1 MKRILYILSLIL
13 LTTSCVRELNETII
27 EENDGKVKV
36 DFSVLIPDALP
47 STKAMS
53 TAPQVQNLYLA
64 IFDQY
69 GYLVEY
75 VKATAQKATENGE
88 LYTYSANLTLSETPR
103 IIHFIANAPA
113 SIQFGSEEEVI
124 SSLTTTLPNDAYWC
138 RKIVNKIE
146 CVNPAATPLVPT
158 DDTKTALSNI
168 PMTRNFAMIEVKAAA
183 GCPFTLDS
191 YAVVYTPKTGT
202 VAPYNRTSGTFVDYY
217 GKTYAE
223 LIGTQIK
230 YGGFVPASAQ
240 FNTLA
245 DVTLTEEPCYV
256 YEKEAQDKNPA
267 YIIVYGTNGGKNVY
281 YKIDLRNNDGD
292 YFPILRNF
300 KYTIT
305 INSVNHAGYTSKEE
319 AAEFGASSDLSS
331 SRETESFTNISD
343 GDVRLTVGY
352 TDKVLVTE
360 DNVPLTYKFDAIKSG
375 VTLNNIT
382 ITVNNDYDEKG
393 AALTGIGETENEIGN
408 TITKSSPVS
417 GTEYTLIVDPA
428 TMGLQQK
435 TQSIVLVGEYQYTEN
450 NQTITKTIQRKVTYT
465 LRPPYEMEIK
475 CVPGSIPVAMGTA
488 FDVEITIPDGIGE
501 SLFPLEFILE
511 ANDLS
516 MTPNNDNMPVA
527 TGKSNMTNKSAFW
540 FTKTLTLEQYNLLT
554 ADSNGKKTFAC
565 HFKTNKTHEDEDVT
579 LIYAS
584 NPYFRAYVIDIFPTS
599 TGLQTYDVDDL
610 TYFEAQYF
618 SELKFNPD
626 PIAIGENKPVTF
638 SFKMSA
644 KPTQG
649 NVTVT
654 LINLDKAD
662 NENDLTFV
670 SAANGKA
677 VYTFTPTAAN
687 TTLSFDLVTTSA
699 DGQPEVKLEAHNFV
713 SASEDAEREWMQFN
727 GRFTDNTLPEEAG
740 ALVDYEFSIP
750 DYTDGM
756 EVTITMV
763 GLEPADGNT
772 GLTSYG
778 NGKYTYKPTS
788 AGSKTLH
795 LKTTAAGQNTCSI
808 TLEAYGYETETKEI
822 KQQDISRVEI
832 DQLVITFLWNHGN
845 AQDTDS
851 FKEDDFNITISK
863 GTINIGSL
871 KATRTGSNRNY
882 TYTVTMNNVIIEGA
896 EANSDIRISY
906 IKQGGGSS
914 TYTYSATTNV
924 ETLAKNKTLKLEEE

>member
-47 STKAMS
+47 STKAMA
-53 TAPQVQNLYLA
+53 TAPQVENLYLA
-64 IFDQY
+64 VFDQY

-75 VKATAQKATENGE
+75 VMATAQNATENGE
-88 LYTYSANLTLSETPR
+88 LYTYSYSANLTLSETPR

-146 CVNPAATPLVPT
+146 CVNPAATPLKPT

-183 GCPFTLDS
+183 GPFTLDS

-223 LIGTQIK
+223 LIGTEIK

-245 DVTLTEEPCYV
+245 DVTLTSGPCYV

-281 YKIDLRNNDGD
+281 YKIDLRNNNGD

-319 AAEFGASSDLSS
+319 AAEFGTSSDLSS

-393 AALTGIGETENEIGN
+393 AALTGIGETENAIGN

-435 TQSIVLVGEYQYTEN
+435 TQSILLVGEYQYTEN

-501 SLFPLEFILE
+501 SLFPLEFVLE

-540 FTKTLTLEQYNLLT
+540 FTKTLTLGQYNLLT

-565 HFKTNKTHEDEDVT
+565 HFKTNKTHSDQDRT
-579 LIYAS
+579 LVYAT
-584 NPYFRAYVIDIFPTS
+584 NPYFRAYVNDIFDDET
-599 TGLQTYDVDDL
+599 TLQTYDVDDL
-610 TYFEAQYF
+610 TYFQAQYF

-626 PIAIGENKPVTF
+626 PIAIGENQPVTF

-713 SASEDAEREWMQFN
+713 SASEDAEREWMN
-727 GRFTDNTLPEEAG
+727 FTGSFSGTLSEEAG
-740 ALVDYEFSIP
+740 DQVT
-750 DYTDGM
+750 YTFGGYTSGMVVNVTFDGLDFPGGI
-756 EVTITMV
+756 V
-763 GLEPADGNT
+763 PNSQW
-772 GLTSYG
+772 TSKG
-778 NGKYTYKPTS
+778 NGKYEYRPTS
-788 AGSKTLH
+788 NANTTITLESTEDGQKTDTV
-795 LKTTAAGQNTCSI
+795 K
-808 TLEAYGYETETKEI
+808 LEAYGYK
-822 KQQDISRVEI
+822 DLVSEI
-832 DQLVITFLWNHGN
+832 DQNDAV
-845 AQDTDS
+845 
-851 FKEDDFNITISK
+851 TISSTVS
-863 GTINIGSL
+863 GTLSNVPYNGGQSGTRPVTITLAFEGNNISVEGEV
-871 KATRTGSNRNY
+871 TRTGNRYNY
-882 TYTVTMNNVIIEGA
+882 TYSYSFTIPNWTVKYDENTNPTVNITLTYNNNQYTGSCKIKDLING
-896 EANSDIRISY
+896 IS
-906 IKQGGGSS
+906 GL
-914 TYTYSATTNV
+914 
-924 ETLAKNKTLKLEEE
+924 TLS

>member
-1 MKRILYILSLIL
+1 MMKRILYILSLIL
-13 LTTSCVRELNETII
+13 LTSSCVRELNETII

-47 STKAMS
+47 STKAMA
-53 TAPQVQNLYLA
+53 TAPQVENLYLA
-64 IFDQY
+64 VFDQY

-75 VKATAQKATENGE
+75 VMATAQNATENGE

-103 IIHFIANAPA
+103 KIHFIANAPA
-113 SIQFGSEEEVI
+113 SIPFGSEEEVI

-146 CVNPAATPLVPT
+146 CVNPAATPLKPT
-158 DDTKTALSNI
+158 DATKTALSNI
-168 PMTRNFAMIEVKAAA
+168 PMTRNFAMIEVKAAD
-183 GCPFTLDS
+183 GCPFKPVS

-245 DVTLTEEPCYV
+245 DVTLTSGPCYV

-331 SRETESFTNISD
+331 SRETQSFTNISD

-360 DNVPLTYKFDAIKSG
+360 GNERLTYKFDAIKSG

-393 AALTGIGETENEIGN
+393 AALTGIGETENAIGN

-435 TQSIVLVGEYQYTEN
+435 TQSILLVGEYQYTEN

-501 SLFPLEFILE
+501 SLFPLEFVLE

-565 HFKTNKTHEDEDVT
+565 HFKTNKTHSDQDRT
-579 LIYAS
+579 LVYAT
-584 NPYFRAYVIDIFPTS
+584 NPYFRAYVNDIFDDET
-599 TGLQTYDVDDL
+599 TLQTYDVDDL
-610 TYFEAQYF
+610 TYFQAQYF

-626 PIAIGENKPVTF
+626 RIAIGENKPVTF

-644 KPTQG
+644 MPTQG

-687 TTLSFDLVTTSA
+687 TTLSFDLVTPSA

-713 SASEDAEREWMQFN
+713 SASEDADREWMQFTGGDWKGSLSETAGDKIQYTFGIPADGYSSGMVVTVHLYGLAFDGGLPN
-727 GRFTDNTLPEEAG
+727 GWTNKG
-740 ALVDYEFSIP
+740 NGVYEFS
-750 DYTDGM
+750 
-756 EVTITMV
+756 
-763 GLEPADGNT
+763 
-772 GLTSYG
+772 
-778 NGKYTYKPTS
+778 PTS
-788 AGSKTLH
+788 AGNVTLN
-795 LKTTAAGQNTCSI
+795 LVSTDNGKRTDKI
-808 TLEAYGYETETKEI
+808 TVSAYGYETMEDT
-822 KQQDISRVEI
+822 I
-832 DQLVITFLWNHGN
+832 DQINGIIISKEKLVTNAARNYAFAENGTIYLYTTSNYSDTPVGYHYETSTYNRYYTNGTATNTEDITLSGVN
-845 AQDTDS
+845 AESTIYIQYINGTRTWRGS
-851 FKEDDFNITISK
+851 FELSDALDNEGANIT
-863 GTINIGSL
+863 L
-871 KATRTGSNRNY
+871 TRYYN
-882 TYTVTMNNVIIEGA
+882 
-896 EANSDIRISY
+896 
-906 IKQGGGSS
+906 
-914 TYTYSATTNV
+914 
-924 ETLAKNKTLKLEEE
+924 

>member
-1 MKRILYILSLIL
+1 MMKRILYILSLIL

-47 STKAMS
+47 STKAMAR
-53 TAPQVQNLYLA
+53 APQVENLYLA
-64 IFDQY
+64 VFDQY

-75 VKATAQKATENGE
+75 VKATAQNATENGK

-103 IIHFIANAPA
+103 KIHFIANAPA
-113 SIQFGSEEEVI
+113 SIPFGSEEEVI

-146 CVNPAATPLVPT
+146 CVNPAATPLKPT
-158 DDTKTALSNI
+158 DATKTALSNI
-168 PMTRNFAMIEVKAAA
+168 PMTRNFAMIEVKAAD
-183 GCPFTLDS
+183 GCPFKPVS

-245 DVTLTEEPCYV
+245 DVTLTSGPCYV

-331 SRETESFTNISD
+331 SRETQSFTNISD

-393 AALTGIGETENEIGN
+393 AALTGIGETENAIGN

-450 NQTITKTIQRKVTYT
+450 NQTITKTIQRKVKYT

-501 SLFPLEFILE
+501 SLFPLEFVLE

-565 HFKTNKTHEDEDVT
+565 HFKANKTHKDEDVT

-618 SELKFNPD
+618 SELQFNPD

-687 TTLSFDLVTTSA
+687 TTLSFDLVTTS
-699 DGQPEVKLEAHNFV
+699 DGQPEVLLEAHNFV
-713 SASEDAEREWMQFN
+713 SN
-727 GRFTDNTLPEEAG
+727 
-740 ALVDYEFSIP
+740 
-750 DYTDGM
+750 
-756 EVTITMV
+756 
-763 GLEPADGNT
+763 
-772 GLTSYG
+772 
-778 NGKYTYKPTS
+778 
-788 AGSKTLH
+788 SKTAYRGTI
-795 LKTTAAGQNTCSI
+795 KEA
-808 TLEAYGYETETKEI
+808 TL
-822 KQQDISRVEI
+822 
-832 DQLVITFLWNHGN
+832 
-845 AQDTDS
+845 S
-851 FKEDDFNITISK
+851 FKN
-863 GTINIGSL
+863 
-871 KATRTGSNRNY
+871 KAQRTSFSTTKQVWEQNGIKLTNNKETSNNNVADYANPMRMYANS
-882 TYTVTMNNVIIEGA
+882 NVIIEDPRMITKIVFDC
-896 EANSDIRISY
+896 NSSSYATALKNSIGSSATVSSDKVTVNLSEPSATYIIAKLTAQVRLDSITVSY
-906 IKQGGGSS
+906 ISE
-914 TYTYSATTNV
+914 N
-924 ETLAKNKTLKLEEE
+924 